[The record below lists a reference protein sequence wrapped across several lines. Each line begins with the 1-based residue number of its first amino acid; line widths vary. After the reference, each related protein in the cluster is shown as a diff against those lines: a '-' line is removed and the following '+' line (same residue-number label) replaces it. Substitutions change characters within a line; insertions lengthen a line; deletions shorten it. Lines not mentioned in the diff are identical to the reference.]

1 MAARS
6 RSRVC
11 IVTPGTRDANNGNWR
26 TAARWAAMLRGS
38 YRVILQSEWRGE
50 PTDLLIALHAKRS
63 AASIAAFRE
72 YRGDAPIALVLTGTD
87 LYRDLAAKSK
97 DAIASL
103 DAADRVV
110 ALQEDAPR
118 LLKAAW
124 RDKCEVIYQS
134 APALTPAKKAA
145 SPLRAVAVG
154 HLREE
159 KDPRT
164 IFAAMRELPP
174 EVALEFTHIGSA
186 LDAALGVEARA
197 LQKADPRYHYAGAL
211 THGLARAA
219 IKRAHVLVHP
229 SIMEGGANVIV
240 EAITAGTPVIASRMS
255 GNVGMLG
262 ADYPGYFEVGDAAGL
277 RDRLARLAE
286 DRRSLVALERAA
298 RARRALFHPAAEAR
312 AVRRLV
318 AGLLA

>member
-1 MAARS
+1 
-6 RSRVC
+6 
-11 IVTPGTRDANNGNWR
+11 
-26 TAARWAAMLRGS
+26 MLRGG

-50 PTDLLIALHAKRS
+50 PADLLVALHAKRS

-72 YRGDAPIALVLTGTD
+72 YRGAAPIALVLTGTD
-87 LYRDLAAKSK
+87 LYRDLLAKSR

-103 DAADRVV
+103 DAADRLVV
-110 ALQEDAPR
+110 LQDDAPR

-134 APALTPAKKAA
+134 APALSPAKKIA

-164 IFAAMRELPP
+164 IFAAMKKVPRD
-174 EVALEFTHIGSA
+174 VALEFTHIGAA
-186 LDAALGVEARA
+186 LDANLAAEAKALE
-197 LQKADPRYHYAGAL
+197 KADPRYHYAGAL
-211 THGLARAA
+211 SHGLARAA

-240 EAITAGTPVIASRMS
+240 EAITAGTPVLASRMS

-262 ADYPGYFEVGDAAGL
+262 ADYPGYFEVRDASGL
-277 RDRLARLAE
+277 RDRLVQLTE
-286 DRRSLVALERAA
+286 DRRNLVALERAA
-298 RARRALFHPAAEAR
+298 RGRRALFHPAAEAR
-312 AVRRLV
+312 AVRKLV
-318 AGLLA
+318 SGLLA